1 MISYIR
7 HNSVF
12 DLGSRTG
19 VSTCTGLYAELDDIY
34 SKYINPQVRVQY
46 DNTDCLCNMS
56 GKQTLEGGSHAFVF
70 HNGSI
75 SVTVDEQDNVTVAEA
90 DSGSGGGGGAFYVTF
105 TGTAGSPIADK
116 TLSEIQSAYD
126 SGMTVIFVD
135 NINASQGGGVAVF
148 ITDNV
153 HGVSFYAANA
163 ISGVANNIYKS
174 YMEMSTDGAY
184 YTRERIGGG
193 LS

>member
-12 DLGSRTG
+12 DLGSRSG
-19 VSTCTGLYAELDDIY
+19 SSTCTGLYAELDDIY

-90 DSGSGGGGGAFYVTF
+90 GSGGGGGGVMFVNF
-105 TGTAGSPIADK
+105 TGTASEPVTDK
-116 TLSEIQSAYD
+116 TLEEILSAMQD
-126 SGMTVIFVD
+126 GQLVIFVD
-135 NINASQGGGVAVF
+135 KITSLGSGIASEVVYE
-148 ITDNV
+148 
-153 HGVSFYAANA
+153 GVSSVNTTITYP
-163 ISGVANNIYKS
+163 VNNGLSFIALGYDS
-174 YMEMSTDGAY
+174 QGAY
-184 YTRERIGGG
+184 YYQP
-193 LS
+193 LA

>member
-46 DNTDCLCNMS
+46 DDTDCLCNMS
-56 GKQTLEGGSHAFVF
+56 GKQTLSGGSHAFVF
-70 HNGSI
+70 QNGTI

-90 DSGSGGGGGAFYVTF
+90 DSGSGGGGGVFVIHDTNGTLDKTWQEIHEAVLQDIPAVIFFSTPSMTYMSYVSEVITGEMGYNVHAICTENRSVTF
-105 TGTAGSPIADK
+105 YNYETA
-116 TLSEIQSAYD
+116 EQSGYP
-126 SGMTVIFVD
+126 
-135 NINASQGGGVAVF
+135 
-148 ITDNV
+148 
-153 HGVSFYAANA
+153 
-163 ISGVANNIYKS
+163 
-174 YMEMSTDGAY
+174 
-184 YTRERIGGG
+184 RIV
-193 LS
+193 LPT

>member
-70 HNGSI
+70 HNGAI
-75 SVTVDEQDNVTVAEA
+75 SVTVDEQDNVTIAEIEY
-90 DSGSGGGGGAFYVTF
+90 GGGGS
-105 TGTAGSPIADK
+105 AGLAIHLDENYTMDK
-116 TLSEIQSAYD
+116 TWQEINDAILDGVIPILLMDATSTGSRYGTVTSTFQLSAD
-126 SGMTVIFVD
+126 FCVVTVLYSEST
-135 NINASQGGGVAVF
+135 INYVATSPNGYPVEDQG
-148 ITDNV
+148 N
-153 HGVSFYAANA
+153 
-163 ISGVANNIYKS
+163 
-174 YMEMSTDGAY
+174 
-184 YTRERIGGG
+184 
-193 LS
+193 